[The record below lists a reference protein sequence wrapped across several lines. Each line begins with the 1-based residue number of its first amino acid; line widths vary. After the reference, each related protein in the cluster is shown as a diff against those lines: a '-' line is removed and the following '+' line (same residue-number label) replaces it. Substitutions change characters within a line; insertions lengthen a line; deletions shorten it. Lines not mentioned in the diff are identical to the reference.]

1 MPRSIRYGES
11 HGHYAASLLLNM
23 TKRLCRKVKGST
35 SAEQSTSTTADPVP
49 ITLDPPSATEILRY
63 RYQYGVN
70 LGSVFVLER
79 WLSPDMFD
87 DGCKGDTELE
97 AVQAYV

>member
-1 MPRSIRYGES
+1 MPRSIRWDES
-11 HGHYAASLLLNM
+11 RGHYAASLLLNM
-23 TKRLCRKVKGST
+23 IKRLYRKVKGSA
-35 SAEQSTSTTADPVP
+35 SAEQSTSTTSDSMT

-70 LGSVFVLER
+70 LGSIFVLER

-87 DGCKGDTELE
+87 DSCIGDSELD